1 MLCLCEVGTN
11 KLDEDLHAN
20 LGNSVGF
27 QDKYGGHNVNEW
39 LEQVIHK
46 CCETSIDFQ
55 ACVLGPYAI
64 VWTKAFCHRRIGAAV
79 RSAEANANQKN
90 GR

>member
-27 QDKYGGHNVNEW
+27 QDKYGGQNVKEW
-39 LEQVIHK
+39 LEQAIHK

-55 ACVLGPYAI
+55 ACVLGPCAI
-64 VWTKAFCHRRIGAAV
+64 VQRTEVHGTRT
-79 RSAEANANQKN
+79 
-90 GR
+90 